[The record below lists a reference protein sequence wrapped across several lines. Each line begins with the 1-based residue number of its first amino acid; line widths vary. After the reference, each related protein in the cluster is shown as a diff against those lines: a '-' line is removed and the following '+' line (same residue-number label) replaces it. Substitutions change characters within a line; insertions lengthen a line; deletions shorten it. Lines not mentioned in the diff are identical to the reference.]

1 MVLFLVVLVGQGGC
15 YLDRFDRL
23 GDLSRR
29 GHRRVSAVKE
39 RPFSSRRD
47 GMRFHNPHSTDSVVD
62 VRFPL
67 IGVFGSVARSRYSHR
82 GPGLAVC
89 EPMIA
94 LLSTPSVILFNVLW
108 WRHRTNNLRSE

>member
-47 GMRFHNPHSTDSVVD
+47 GMRFHNSHSTDSVVD
-62 VRFPL
+62 VIKIPSDRCIRFGGQIP
-67 IGVFGSVARSRYSHR
+67 V
-82 GPGLAVC
+82 
-89 EPMIA
+89 
-94 LLSTPSVILFNVLW
+94 
-108 WRHRTNNLRSE
+108 

>member
-47 GMRFHNPHSTDSVVD
+47 GMRFHNSHSTDSVVD

-89 EPMIA
+89 EPNDCIA
-94 LLSTPSVILFNVLW
+94 FHAQ
-108 WRHRTNNLRSE
+108 RHPLQRALVETSYQ